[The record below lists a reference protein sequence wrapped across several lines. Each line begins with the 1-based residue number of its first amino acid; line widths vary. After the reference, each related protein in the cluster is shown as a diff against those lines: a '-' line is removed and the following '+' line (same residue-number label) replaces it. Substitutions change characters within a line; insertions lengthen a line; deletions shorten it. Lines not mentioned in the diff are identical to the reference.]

1 MIYFINNYLEK
12 DDDYLKNNITSRES
26 KCGILGIIKL

>member
-1 MIYFINNYLEK
+1 MHNDLEK
-12 DDDYLKNNITSRES
+12 DDDYLKNNITQRES